1 MHESFRSENIL
12 FFPPEQD
19 QDAKC
24 TKIPASAIDYA
35 QPWVLG
41 FEYSRPEA
49 DFSLGITDV
58 CLARDI
64 YRHPV
69 RQGQP
74 GMMFNKIHDIYAL
87 GVVLLEIGLWE
98 AAITLEK
105 NQFKHA
111 RDPYVIQA
119 QLQKQTARRLGAR
132 MGERYKQVVLKC
144 LSGDFGVVDDTKED
158 LKLQQAFRTQVV
170 DVLERAAANV

>member
-1 MHESFRSENIL
+1 M
-12 FFPPEQD
+12 
-19 QDAKC
+19 
-24 TKIPASAIDYA
+24 
-35 QPWVLG
+35 LG

-49 DFSLGITDV
+49 DFSLGITDI
-58 CLARDI
+58 CLSRDI

-98 AAITLEK
+98 PAITLEK

-111 RDPYVIQA
+111 RDLVDPYVIQA
-119 QLQKQTARRLGAR
+119 QLQKQTMRRLGSR

-144 LSGDFGVVDDTKED
+144 LSGDFGVVDDTKEG
-158 LKLQQAFRTQVV
+158 LKLQQAFRNQVV

>member
-1 MHESFRSENIL
+1 M
-12 FFPPEQD
+12 FFPPEKDNKNSQSIIAPATINF
-19 QDAKC
+19 AK
-24 TKIPASAIDYA
+24 
-35 QPWVLG
+35 PWVLG

-49 DFSLGITDV
+49 DFFLGITDIY
-58 CLARDI
+58 LAQDI

-74 GMMFNKIHDIYAL
+74 GMMFNELHDIYTL
-87 GVVLLEIGLWE
+87 GTPPFSLSPSLFPFQLTNKTGVVLLEIGLWE
-98 AAITLEK
+98 VAITLEK

-119 QLQKQTARRLGAR
+119 KLQKQTSRGLGGR
-132 MGERYKQVVLKC
+132 IGEQV
-144 LSGDFGVVDDTKED
+144 
-158 LKLQQAFRTQVV
+158 FRIQVV